1 MEPVGLNLTNKHV
14 VIIGGGNVAFR
25 RAKRVFSA
33 GASITIVSPECADDM
48 TRWISEHSIQWE
60 RRKAVPSDTNTFLL
74 ILAAGEDVHEA
85 IYSWEPGACL
95 INDAADSSKGSIV
108 FPAVVQRGQIK
119 ASVHSGGAGP
129 LFAKSLCSKIEPL
142 VAEEA
147 AYVSFLTAARELVT
161 ASSLSAE
168 KKKAELE
175 SLLHPRFRSAELQQ
189 HKLAQLRTFS

>member
-14 VIIGGGNVAFR
+14 VVIGGGSVAFR

-33 GASITIVSPECADDM
+33 GALVTIVSPECMDKM
-48 TRWISEHSIQWE
+48 TQWITEHEIKWE
-60 RRKAVPSDTNTFLL
+60 RRKAAPSDTEAFLL
-74 ILAAGEDVHEA
+74 ILAAGSDVHEE
-85 IYSWEPGACL
+85 IYSWNPEACL
-95 INDAADSSKGSIV
+95 INDAANSSRGSIV

-147 AYVSFLTAARELVT
+147 EYVSFLTTARELVT
-161 ASSLSAE
+161 SSSLSDDQ
-168 KKKAELE
+168 KKAELE
-175 SLLHPRFRSAELQQ
+175 SLLHPRFRSAKLQQ
-189 HKLAQLRTFS
+189 HKLDQLRTFS